1 MRKKEGLLEI
11 ISIVIFAIFI
21 LLIICIA
28 TSRVEKINNGEMTW
42 VNQNQID
49 K

>member
-1 MRKKEGLLEI
+1 MRKKEELLEI
-11 ISIVIFAIFI
+11 ISIVIAAIFI

-28 TSRVEKINNGEMTW
+28 TGRVEKINNGEMTW
-42 VNQNQID
+42 VNQNQMD